1 MPAASPTAVLMAP
14 IAHARY
20 SGRVFLCSDWA
31 RWRRLMALV
40 VLMGVALMSNSPAY
54 SAAQSSP
61 KGTGIETGAEV
72 LARSG
77 FAMLSGKRVGLI
89 TNQTGKVGDRHL
101 VDLMAEAEN
110 VRLTAIFAPEHGFR
124 GDVEAGKKVSGRV
137 DEKTG
142 VRVFSLYGDTR
153 KPTQSMLRNIDV
165 LVFDIQDIGV
175 RFYTYISTMG
185 LAMQAAAERGIPF
198 VVLDRPNPLGG
209 TYVSGFVLNPRYTSF
224 VGQYPLPIVH
234 GLTVGELA
242 LMIKGEAWLSDLL
255 SLDLIVV
262 KIEGWDRSLRWQDL
276 GRDWVATS
284 PNIPSFESALLYPGI
299 GIVGETA
306 VNEGRGTDGPFT
318 RFGAPWLDA
327 DQLAQHL
334 SALQL
339 PGVRF
344 EATVYKP
351 RSIPGV
357 AANPRHLKERV
368 RAVRV
373 FITDPDVVEPLEI
386 GMHALAF
393 LVPEAQKAGVR
404 KFFPNR
410 RMFHL
415 ISGDRRLLRQL
426 RAGWSGSR
434 IIASWQE
441 ELARFKEKR
450 RRYLIY

>member
-1 MPAASPTAVLMAP
+1 MPAASPTAAARVH
-14 IAHARY
+14 IACGPC
-20 SGRVFLCSDWA
+20 SGPAFRLSHFQP
-31 RWRRLMALV
+31 WRGLLALIAMMGMV
-40 VLMGVALMSNSPAY
+40 VMSNSPAL
-54 SAAQSSP
+54 SAAQSSAQ
-61 KGTGIETGAEV
+61 GSAVETGAKV

-89 TNQTGKVGDRHL
+89 TNQTGRVGDRHL
-101 VDLMAEAEN
+101 VDLMAEADN
-110 VRLTAIFAPEHGFR
+110 VHLTAIYAPEHGFR

-142 VRVFSLYGDTR
+142 IRVFSLYGDTR

-185 LAMQAAAERGIPF
+185 LAMQAAAEKGIPF
-198 VVLDRPNPLGG
+198 IVLDRPNPLGG

-234 GLTVGELA
+234 GMTVGELA
-242 LMIKGEAWLSDLL
+242 LMIKGQAWLSGLKKLDLL
-255 SLDLIVV
+255 VIKL
-262 KIEGWDRSLRWQDL
+262 EGWNRALRWQDL

-327 DQLAQHL
+327 EKLAQRL
-334 SALQL
+334 SALRL

-373 FITDPDVVEPLEI
+373 FITDPDAVEPLEI

-415 ISGDRRLLRQL
+415 ISGDGRLLRQL

-434 IIASWQE
+434 IIASWQD